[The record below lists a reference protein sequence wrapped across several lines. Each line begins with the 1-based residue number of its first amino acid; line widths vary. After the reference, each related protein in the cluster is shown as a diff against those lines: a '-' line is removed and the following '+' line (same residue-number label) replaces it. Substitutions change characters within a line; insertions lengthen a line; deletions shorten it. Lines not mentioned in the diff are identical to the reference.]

1 MKAIAVVLLVFLA
14 TTTSVVAQSS
24 DFIRYYPAP
33 VAGTSG
39 GGGTFTAPVL
49 LSDGTVAAPAIAS
62 ASEPGTGF
70 YKYTANY
77 WAFST
82 AGAVYILW
90 GSGGIIVRST
100 TQIGWSTSPGAGAA
114 DVILVRDAA
123 AILQQGNDAATAV
136 AQTLKGPDST
146 GATITGASLTL
157 KGGAGTSGIAN
168 GGALILAG
176 GDKSSTG
183 EPGAVAIADG
193 GTKPTCDAARRGSI
207 WYDAGGAGVAD
218 TFEICSKSAA
228 DAYAWRSTS
237 VLIP

>member
-1 MKAIAVVLLVFLA
+1 MKKTFLA
-14 TTTSVVAQSS
+14 LCLAPTLAGAQ

-39 GGGTFTAPVL
+39 GGATFTAPAL
-49 LSDGTVAAPAIAS
+49 FANGTSSAPSMAF
-62 ASEPGTGF
+62 ASETGSGF
-70 YKYTANY
+70 Y
-77 WAFST
+77 
-82 AGAVYILW
+82 L
-90 GSGGIIVRST
+90 
-100 TQIGWSTSPGAGAA
+100 GAA
-114 DVILVRDAA
+114 NTVTWTTATIPRIAFAAAQIQLNSSGVVTWGNNANVLAAAFDVSLYRAGP
-123 AILQQGNDAATAV
+123 AILQLGATAATATS
-136 AQTLKGPDST
+136 QTIKGPDSS
-146 GATITGASLTL
+146 GATIIGGNLTL

-168 GGALILAG
+168 GGAVILSG

-193 GTKPTCDAARRGSI
+193 GTKPTCDAARRGSF